1 MPSIFDPVR
10 RAAFERD
17 GFVLFP
23 SLLNADEIAMYRSD
37 QNRSPSRRWT
47 VLFCYNAARN
57 NPYIEHHHPQ
67 YTPLHKVDDDAILQA
82 GMRHASE
89 SDDFFRKNFSNPP
102 ELKKRL

>member
-37 QNRSPSRRWT
+37 QSCIRPDIYAISPR
-47 VLFCYNAARN
+47 
-57 NPYIEHHHPQ
+57 
-67 YTPLHKVDDDAILQA
+67 
-82 GMRHASE
+82 
-89 SDDFFRKNFSNPP
+89 
-102 ELKKRL
+102 